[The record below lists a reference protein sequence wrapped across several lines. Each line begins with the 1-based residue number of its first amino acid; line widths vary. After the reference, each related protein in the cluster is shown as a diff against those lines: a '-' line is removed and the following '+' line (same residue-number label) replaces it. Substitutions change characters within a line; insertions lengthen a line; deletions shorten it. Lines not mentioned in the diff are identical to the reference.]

1 MNRLRDMG
9 GDEPLFRR
17 GSELLRSVTPT
28 ATTTAPATEMKQRV
42 WRSLQHAPAAAPRGL
57 PILML
62 KVAIVAIVA
71 LGAGTAG
78 AVIAQRWIVPRFHS
92 QGVAA
97 GPARPIHSVHAAA
110 RPERTILTPPV
121 APPPIAEPVVET
133 PPPKPAARPTLRR
146 IASAAP
152 SAAAVARE
160 RTEVLDALV
169 ALRRE
174 HDPARAGTLLARYL
188 SAHPRGAM
196 REEALALAIE
206 AADARGERAAAAQL
220 AQAYQTEFP
229 AGRFLIFARSHID
242 RANSH

>member
-1 MNRLRDMG
+1 MNRLRDMD
-9 GDEPLFRR
+9 GDEPLSRR
-17 GSELLRSVTPT
+17 GSELLRSV
-28 ATTTAPATEMKQRV
+28 ASTAPAAPVTEMKQRV
-42 WRSLQHAPAAAPRGL
+42 WRSLHAPAAAPRRL
-57 PILML
+57 PIFML
-62 KVAIVAIVA
+62 KLAIVALVA

-78 AVIAQRWIVPRFHS
+78 AVIAQRWQRWQRGIVPRFHS
-92 QGVAA
+92 QGVAGA
-97 GPARPIHSVHAAA
+97 PA
-110 RPERTILTPPV
+110 RPERMIPTRPTAPTPQV
-121 APPPIAEPVVET
+121 APGPVEEPTVET
-133 PPPKPAARPTLRR
+133 PLPKPAARPTVRR
-146 IASAAP
+146 VASAAP

-206 AADARGERAAAAQL
+206 AADARGDRAAAAQL
-220 AQAYQTEFP
+220 AQAYQAEFP

-242 RANSH
+242 RGASH